1 MRRDGWIL
9 RLRPESAA
17 PLRLFCFPF
26 AGVGP
31 SVYRAWPAELGPGVD
46 VCGVAPPGREG
57 RFVEPA
63 FTRLEPL
70 IDALYPAI
78 LPFLDRPFAFFGH
91 SLGSLVSF
99 ELTRR
104 LRREKQPLPA
114 HLFVSGRR
122 APQLPIRE
130 ERYHLL
136 GDEELTATLRTYNGT
151 PGAALEHAE
160 LMELMLPILRADFA
174 VHETYEHV
182 VEAPL
187 EVPISAFGGVGDPTV
202 PAERLEAWT
211 AQTTKAFQLRLLPG
225 DHFYLNAGRSDV
237 IRAMASDLARR

>member
-1 MRRDGWIL
+1 MPLHPWIHAYST
-9 RLRPESAA
+9 RNVA

-31 SVYRAWPAELGPGVD
+31 AVYRTWPAALGAGID
-46 VCGVAPPGREG
+46 TFGIAPPGRER
-57 RFVEPA
+57 RFSEAP
-63 FTRLEPL
+63 FTRLGPL

-78 LPFLDRPFAFFGH
+78 LPYLDRPFAFFGH
-91 SLGSLVSF
+91 SLGALVSF

-104 LRREKQPLPA
+104 LRREEQALPV

-122 APQLPIRE
+122 AAHLPIRE

-136 GDEELTATLRTYNGT
+136 GDEDLKTTLRNYNGT

-160 LMELMLPILRADFA
+160 LMELMLPVLRADFA

-182 VEAPL
+182 NEAPL
-187 EVPISAFGGVGDPTV
+187 EVPISAFGGVSDPTV
-202 PAERLEAWT
+202 PAERLEAWGE
-211 AQTTKAFQLRLLPG
+211 QTTKAFRVRLLPG
-225 DHFYLNAGRSDV
+225 DHFYLNAARAEV
-237 IRAMASDLARR
+237 IRAIVGDLQRG